1 MDSSSCSFYYVI
13 AHGFHFVAVT
23 ADMYGDNFPDCCL
36 SGDIQEPSAMSLALI
51 IVKANSRN
59 INKNSIGTVRF

>member
-1 MDSSSCSFYYVI
+1 
-13 AHGFHFVAVT
+13 VAVT

-51 IVKANSRN
+51 IIKANSRN